1 MRPSLHMLKK
11 QIGRTEFTMET
22 DVQVV
27 VVDLDRSE
35 KYPLNFVCVFPQ
47 IIISRE
53 KRINIFGKIFGTGSL
68 EVARKLLQ
76 GALKREKDAEIREE
90 LKKRLKVL
98 KPILTDVITTN

>member
-1 MRPSLHMLKK
+1 MLKK

>member
-1 MRPSLHMLKK
+1 MLKK

-27 VVDLDRSE
+27 VVDLGRSE

-47 IIISRE
+47 IIISGE

-68 EVARKLLQ
+68 EVAKKAPSRGLEK
-76 GALKREKDAEIREE
+76 GKRC
-90 LKKRLKVL
+90 
-98 KPILTDVITTN
+98 